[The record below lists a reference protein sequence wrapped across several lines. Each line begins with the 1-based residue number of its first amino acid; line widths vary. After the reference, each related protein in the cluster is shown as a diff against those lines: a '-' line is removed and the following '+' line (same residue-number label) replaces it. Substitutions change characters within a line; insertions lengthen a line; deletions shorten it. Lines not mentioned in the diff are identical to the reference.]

1 MERNIQRNLS
11 ESQREK
17 RGEEKSLTLHPSYR
31 RQRGQSLIVALIVMF
46 ALLFIGGIFV
56 GLVAR
61 NLLNTGRASDT
72 LSAAAFAEAGLRYVD
87 NNLQHSPEG
96 ADWRPEPTPPLGPND
111 PDKIWLEQGFSR
123 IDLGKGRAL
132 VRVSYKQV
140 VPDPND
146 PPLARTLFG
155 DPNLKLLSGTD
166 NYLLIESV
174 GRVGTINPNDPTTFL
189 NQPAPRLRRALVAYK
204 AIGITD
210 HLLFVTNLFK
220 EEKFRAYIGVPP
232 LSVPVTLQLG
242 GLPVR
247 TFWNNPFPSI
257 GASIK
262 VNGDLDLYGNVVLA
276 AEPRLGQTIQVAGTI
291 RVDTKDGQPRF
302 IDPVNL
308 PNGAPILPSNDPN
321 FTTFGGLLRDGMAIP
336 DPQGYTRA
344 IPYLPPPR
352 IDEQDPAT
360 TSTRP
365 HMLTRN
371 SGVMLSD
378 GRGGS
383 FNTGRYGLG
392 AGIYIDNFGN
402 FERETQRVGGGQS
415 LRSLWLQPGEAT
427 PYWNGPY
434 YIPPGVYIEF
444 GYPVVQDRTRNG
456 DLIPGQYVPR
466 PGFRIIRDP
475 NDRPFRDPTGR
486 FAPTEMDFTYFIYKA
501 PGQRPVLKLD
511 NEFFRTYLRDTLNMT
526 EQQIDAF
533 LPEFNGVIY
542 AEGNVRTRGLLP
554 GKANIPIRGAADM
567 TDAQI
572 REAVNAPAVNV
583 MSGAT
588 IYIEGSLVRESAE
601 SMIGLLAKE
610 YVAVN
615 TTMFLTPGGTHLDFH
630 GSHQD
635 ELPPFHLNVS
645 TGSRFTLD
653 FLFGDNPTQYTSAQ
667 GSPLVGLNLLVR
679 HGTAPGL
686 CYLNLFVNEGTGGA
700 SPLYRFNQN
709 VPPFTDVNPPPEVY
723 TLANFA
729 PQADMFEQRAFP
741 LLPKP
746 NDSDYNLF
754 TTPGIRNTLRF
765 AVDTNFTS
773 GSGTQ
778 DYLFSRA
785 AIVPMDVRI
794 EAVLY
799 AQNGSFFIIPGY
811 PLNTNPADTR
821 DAALRRAQAAGLP
834 PGTMLRPAG
843 TADIFPFYNEPI
855 DCRIT
860 IVGAIAQN
868 RTASIADQAAWMQ
881 LWGYIP
887 EVMGSTGNS
896 QSSPNEM
903 LIPSEHINVSEVGL
917 NLIDNRTQ
925 AERDARITR
934 GIRLLYDPAL
944 IAPFQGY
951 DPASAHPFRRD
962 DHGRVLPPI
971 PRLPVCPGFVF
982 SGEIR

>member
-1 MERNIQRNLS
+1 MRREPHARCPQFLS
-11 ESQREK
+11 HR
-17 RGEEKSLTLHPSYR
+17 H
-31 RQRGQSLIVALIVMF
+31 RGQSLIVALIVMF

-61 NLLNTGRASDT
+61 NLLNTGRTSDT
-72 LSAAAFAEAGLRYVD
+72 LSAAAFAEAGLKYVD
-87 NNLQHSPEG
+87 YNLQYSPEG

-111 PDKIWLEQGFSR
+111 PDKIWLDQGFSR

-132 VRVSYKQV
+132 VRVSYKQA
-140 VPDPND
+140 VPNPSD

-166 NYLLIESV
+166 HFLLIESV
-174 GRVGTINPNDPTTFL
+174 GRVGTVNPNDPTTFL

-204 AIGITD
+204 AIGLTD
-210 HLLFVTNLFK
+210 YLLFVTNLFK
-220 EEKFRAYIGVPP
+220 EEKFQAFLGVPP
-232 LSVPVTLQLG
+232 LSVPVAMQLG

-247 TFWNNPFPSI
+247 TFGNNPFPSI
-257 GASIK
+257 GAPIK
-262 VNGDLDLYGNVVLA
+262 VNGNLQLAGNLVLV
-276 AEPRLGQTIQVAGTI
+276 AEPRLGQTIQVAGNI
-291 RVDTKDGQPRF
+291 QVDTKDGEPRF
-302 IDPVNL
+302 VNPVSL
-308 PNGAPILPSNDPN
+308 PNGAPILPSTDPN
-321 FTTFGGLLRDGMAIP
+321 YTTFGGLLRDGAATP
-336 DPQGYTRA
+336 DLQGYTRA

-360 TSTRP
+360 RSTRA
-365 HMLTRN
+365 HRLTRD
-371 SGVMLSD
+371 SGVVLSD
-378 GRGGS
+378 GRGGN
-383 FNTGRYGLG
+383 FNTGRFGLG
-392 AGIYIDNFGN
+392 SGLYIDNFGN
-402 FERETQRVGGGQS
+402 FERETQRIGGGQS
-415 LRSLWLQPGEAT
+415 LRSIWLQPGEST

-475 NDRPFRDPTGR
+475 SDRPFRDPSGR
-486 FAPTEMDFTYFIYKA
+486 IAPTEMDYTYFIYKA
-501 PGQRPVLKLD
+501 AGQRPVLKLD
-511 NEFFRTYLRDTLNMT
+511 NEFFRAYLRNTLNMT

-542 AEGNVRTRGLLP
+542 AEGNVRVRGLLP
-554 GKANIPIRGAADM
+554 GKANIPIRGATDM
-567 TDAQI
+567 PDAQI

-610 YVAVN
+610 YVTIN
-615 TTMFLTPGGTHLDFH
+615 TTMFLTPGGTNLDFH
-630 GSHQD
+630 GSQQD

-653 FLFGDNPTQYTSAQ
+653 FLFGEDPTQYTSAS
-667 GSPLVGLNLLVR
+667 GSGAVGLNLLIR

-686 CYLNLFVNEGTGGA
+686 CYLNLFVNEGTEGA

-709 VPPFTDVNPPPEVY
+709 APPFTDTNPPQEVY
-723 TLANFA
+723 TLANFT
-729 PQADMFEQRAFP
+729 PQADLFEQRAFP

-746 NDSDYNLF
+746 NNSDYNLF
-754 TTPGIRNTLRF
+754 TAPGVRNTLRF
-765 AVDTNFTS
+765 AVDTNFIS

-794 EAVLY
+794 EAVIY

-821 DAALRRAQAAGLP
+821 DAALRRAQAANLP

-887 EVMGSTGNS
+887 EVMGSTGNT
-896 QSSPNEM
+896 PNSTTEM
-903 LIPSEHINVSEVGL
+903 RIPQEHINVGEVGL
-917 NLIDNRTQ
+917 NPIDHRTQ
-925 AERDARITR
+925 AERNARITR
-934 GIRLLYDPAL
+934 GLRLLYDPAL

-951 DPASAHPFRRD
+951 DPTNAHPFRHD